1 MLHASTYV
9 TFKWHRS
16 EPVLNSMLRGL
27 LLLKSRRPQWRGL
40 TSPPSPDLSLG
51 RGDTIHLAVKPR
63 REASTKAP
71 LSVSLDIAADQKK
84 PGTKTEG
91 SRRKSPFSS
100 STCSASPSLAE
111 KRPSRFGIEFGEGF
125 VVLKN
130 PLPLFSC
137 PPGCYSLR
145 PPGKRLRYNSVVGQ
159 EENKRVKKCRKK
171 NAGVGERKLVK

>member
-40 TSPPSPDLSLG
+40 PPDLSLG

-63 REASTKAP
+63 RGASTKAP

-84 PGTKTEG
+84 TLGQKRKEVEESLLLLPPLAALPPPSQKRGPLG
-91 SRRKSPFSS
+91 SGPSLEKDLWSSRILFPFLLAPRVLLPSSPWEAVVVQFSSGARRK
-100 STCSASPSLAE
+100 
-111 KRPSRFGIEFGEGF
+111 
-125 VVLKN
+125 
-130 PLPLFSC
+130 
-137 PPGCYSLR
+137 
-145 PPGKRLRYNSVVGQ
+145 
-159 EENKRVKKCRKK
+159 
-171 NAGVGERKLVK
+171 

>member
-84 PGTKTEG
+84 PWDKNGRK
-91 SRRKSPFSS
+91 SKKVSFFFLHLQRFPLPRRKEALSVRDRVWRRICGPQESSSPFFLPPRVLLPSS
-100 STCSASPSLAE
+100 PWEAVE
-111 KRPSRFGIEFGEGF
+111 
-125 VVLKN
+125 VQ
-130 PLPLFSC
+130 FSS
-137 PPGCYSLR
+137 GAR
-145 PPGKRLRYNSVVGQ
+145 
-159 EENKRVKKCRKK
+159 RK
-171 NAGVGERKLVK
+171 